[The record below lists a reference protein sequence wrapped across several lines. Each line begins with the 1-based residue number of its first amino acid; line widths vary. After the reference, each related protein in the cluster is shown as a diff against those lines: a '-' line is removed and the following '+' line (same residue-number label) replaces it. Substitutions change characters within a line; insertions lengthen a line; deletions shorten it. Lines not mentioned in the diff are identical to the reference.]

1 MITFQNTSKFKVKDL
16 RKKKIWLNN
25 ISKNEGKEIENLNF
39 LFVDDKEIL
48 EYNKKYLQHESYT
61 DIITFDNSLNNKI
74 AGDIVISLERVNE
87 NAKYYQ
93 VSYNYEL
100 ERVMAHGLLHL
111 LGYNDKNPEE
121 KKIIRK
127 KENYYLEKN
136 LKYWL
141 SMF

>member
-16 RKKKIWLNN
+16 RKKKIWLNS
-25 ISKNEGKEIENLNF
+25 ISNSEGKEIGNLNF
-39 LFVDDKEIL
+39 LFVDDKEML
-48 EYNKKYLQHESYT
+48 KYNKKYLQHESYT

-111 LGYNDKNPEE
+111 LGYNDKNKEE
-121 KKIIRK
+121 KIIIRK
-127 KENYYLEKN
+127 KENYYLKN
-136 LKYWL
+136 L
-141 SMF
+141 

>member
-16 RKKKIWLNN
+16 RKKKIWINN
-25 ISKNEGKEIENLNF
+25 ISKSEGKEISNLNF
-39 LFVDDKEIL
+39 LFVDDKEML
-48 EYNKKYLQHESYT
+48 KYNKKYLQHESYT

-111 LGYNDKNPEE
+111 LGYNDKNKEE

-127 KENYYLEKN
+127 KENYYLEN
-136 LKYWL
+136 L
-141 SMF
+141 

>member
-100 ERVMAHGLLHL
+100 KRVMAHGLLHL
-111 LGYNDKNPEE
+111 LGFKDKTPKDIVEMRSMEE
-121 KKIIRK
+121 
-127 KENYYLEKN
+127 EALNMLTGN
-136 LKYWL
+136 
-141 SMF
+141 

>member
-16 RKKKIWLNN
+16 RKKKIWLNS
-25 ISKNEGKEIENLNF
+25 ISKNEGKEIVNLNF
-39 LFVDDKEIL
+39 LFVDDKEML
-48 EYNKKYLQHESYT
+48 KYNKKYLQHESYT

-93 VSYNYEL
+93 VSYKYEL

-111 LGYNDKNPEE
+111 LGYNDKNKEE

-127 KENYYLEKN
+127 KENYYLKN
-136 LKYWL
+136 L
-141 SMF
+141 

>member
-16 RKKKIWLNN
+16 RKKKIWLNS
-25 ISKNEGKEIENLNF
+25 ISKNEGKEIGNLNF
-39 LFVDDKEIL
+39 LFVDDKEML
-48 EYNKKYLQHESYT
+48 KYNKKYLQHESYT

-87 NAKYYQ
+87 NAKYYG

-111 LGYNDKNPEE
+111 LGYNDKNKEE

-127 KENYYLEKN
+127 KENYYLKN
-136 LKYWL
+136 L
-141 SMF
+141 

>member
-16 RKKKIWLNN
+16 RKKKIWLNS
-25 ISKNEGKEIENLNF
+25 ISKNEGKDIGSLNF
-39 LFVDDKEIL
+39 LFVDDKEML
-48 EYNKKYLQHESYT
+48 KYNKKYLQHESYT

-111 LGYNDKNPEE
+111 LGNKDKNKEE
-121 KKIIRK
+121 KIIIRK
-127 KENYYLEKN
+127 KENYYLKN
-136 LKYWL
+136 L
-141 SMF
+141 

>member
-111 LGYNDKNPEE
+111 LGYNDKNREE
-121 KKIIRK
+121 KEIIRK

-136 LKYWL
+136 LKY
-141 SMF
+141 

>member
-121 KKIIRK
+121 KGIIRK

-136 LKYWL
+136 LKY
-141 SMF
+141 

>member
-16 RKKKIWLNN
+16 RKKKIWLNS
-25 ISKNEGKEIENLNF
+25 ISKNEGKDIGSLNF
-39 LFVDDKEIL
+39 LFVDDKEML
-48 EYNKKYLQHESYT
+48 KYNKKYLQHESYT

-100 ERVMAHGLLHL
+100 ERVMVHGLLHL
-111 LGYNDKNPEE
+111 LGYNDKNKEE
-121 KKIIRK
+121 KIIIRK
-127 KENYYLEKN
+127 KENYYLKN
-136 LKYWL
+136 L
-141 SMF
+141 

>member
-16 RKKKIWLNN
+16 RKKKIWLNS
-25 ISKNEGKEIENLNF
+25 ISKNEGKDIGSLNF
-39 LFVDDKEIL
+39 LFVDDKQL
-48 EYNKKYLQHESYT
+48 LKYNKKYLQHESYT

-111 LGYNDKNPEE
+111 LGYNDKNKEE
-121 KKIIRK
+121 KIIIRK
-127 KENYYLEKN
+127 KENYYLKN
-136 LKYWL
+136 L
-141 SMF
+141 

>member
-16 RKKKIWLNN
+16 RKKKIWLNS
-25 ISKNEGKEIENLNF
+25 ISKNEGKEIGNLNF
-39 LFVDDKEIL
+39 LFVDDKEML
-48 EYNKKYLQHESYT
+48 KYNKKYLQHESYT

-87 NAKYYQ
+87 NAKYYV

-111 LGYNDKNPEE
+111 LGYNDKNKEE

-127 KENYYLEKN
+127 KENYYLKKPV
-136 LKYWL
+136 KY
-141 SMF
+141 

>member
-16 RKKKIWLNN
+16 RKKKIWLNS
-25 ISKNEGKEIENLNF
+25 ISKNEGKDIGNLNF
-39 LFVDDKEIL
+39 LFVDDKEML
-48 EYNKKYLQHESYT
+48 KYNKKYLQHESYT

-111 LGYNDKNPEE
+111 LGYNDKNKEE

-127 KENYYLEKN
+127 KENYYLKN
-136 LKYWL
+136 L
-141 SMF
+141 

>member
-16 RKKKIWLNN
+16 RKKKIWLNS
-25 ISKNEGKEIENLNF
+25 ISKNEGKEIGNLNF
-39 LFVDDKEIL
+39 LFVDDKEML
-48 EYNKKYLQHESYT
+48 KYNKKYLQHESYT

-111 LGYNDKNPEE
+111 LGYNDKNKEE
-121 KKIIRK
+121 EKIIRK
-127 KENYYLEKN
+127 KENYYLKK
-136 LKYWL
+136 L
-141 SMF
+141 

>member
-25 ISKNEGKEIENLNF
+25 ISKSEGKGIGNLNF
-39 LFVDDKEIL
+39 LFVDDKEML
-48 EYNKKYLQHESYT
+48 KYNKKYLLHESYT

-111 LGYNDKNPEE
+111 LGYNDKNKEE

-127 KENYYLEKN
+127 KENYYLKN
-136 LKYWL
+136 L
-141 SMF
+141 

>member
-16 RKKKIWLNN
+16 RKKKIWLNS
-25 ISKNEGKEIENLNF
+25 ISKNEGKDIGSLNF
-39 LFVDDKEIL
+39 LFVDDKEML
-48 EYNKKYLQHESYT
+48 KYNKKYLQHESYT

-111 LGYNDKNPEE
+111 LGYNDKNKEE
-121 KKIIRK
+121 KIIIRK
-127 KENYYLEKN
+127 KENYYLEN
-136 LKYWL
+136 L
-141 SMF
+141 

>member
-16 RKKKIWLNN
+16 RKKKIWLNS
-25 ISKNEGKEIENLNF
+25 ISKNEGKDIGSLNF
-39 LFVDDKEIL
+39 LFVDDKEML
-48 EYNKKYLQHESYT
+48 KYNKKYLQHESYT

-100 ERVMAHGLLHL
+100 ARVMAHGLLHL
-111 LGYNDKNPEE
+111 LGYNDKNKEE
-121 KKIIRK
+121 KIIIRK
-127 KENYYLEKN
+127 KENYYLKN
-136 LKYWL
+136 L
-141 SMF
+141 